1 MSLIALFTW
10 ITTASLGL
18 YLLSIWLI
26 EYDKDF
32 QTDAETRLPPLVL
45 VAHVALGGGGLIVWA
60 YYLFFDNDDL
70 AWIATGAVLL
80 GASLGTF
87 MAFRWFAVYQAKRQL
102 QRVEG
107 ITRVWRRGG
116 VAVLDRA
123 EAPRAEAPRADTPRA
138 GPPERNFPLPVVVA
152 HGLFATATIT
162 LVVLTAAGVGG
173 S

>member
-10 ITTASLGL
+10 IITASLGL
-18 YLLSIWLI
+18 YLLSVWLI

-32 QTDAETRLPPLVL
+32 QADAETRLPPLVL
-45 VAHVALGGGGLIVWA
+45 AAHVALGGGGLIVWA

-70 AWIATGAVLL
+70 AWVATGAVLL

-102 QRVEG
+102 QRVER
-107 ITRVWRRGG
+107 ITRAWHRGG
-116 VAVLDRA
+116 VAVLDQ
-123 EAPRAEAPRADTPRA
+123 PAPRADNPRA

>member
-10 ITTASLGL
+10 IMTASLGL
-18 YLLSIWLI
+18 YLLSVWLI

-32 QTDAETRLPPLVL
+32 QADAKTRLPPLVL
-45 VAHVALGGGGLIVWA
+45 AAHVTLGGGGLIVWA
-60 YYLFFDNDDL
+60 YYLFFDNEDL

-102 QRVEG
+102 QRLER
-107 ITRVWRRGG
+107 ITRVWQRGG
-116 VAVLDRA
+116 VAVLDQP
-123 EAPRAEAPRADTPRA
+123 EAPSGGTPRA

>member
-32 QTDAETRLPPLVL
+32 QADAETRLPPLVL

-87 MAFRWFAVYQAKRQL
+87 MAFRWFAVYQAKRKL
-102 QRVEG
+102 QRLEG
-107 ITRVWRRGG
+107 ITRAWHRGS
-116 VAVLDRA
+116 VAVLDRPD
-123 EAPRAEAPRADTPRA
+123 APPADSPRA

>member
-1 MSLIALFTW
+1 MSLIALLTW

-18 YLLSIWLI
+18 YLLSVWLI

-32 QTDAETRLPPLVL
+32 QAEAETRLPPLVL
-45 VAHVALGGGGLIVWA
+45 AAHVTLGGGGLIVWA
-60 YYLFFDNDDL
+60 YYLFFDIDDL

-87 MAFRWFAVYQAKRQL
+87 MAFRWFTVYQAKRQL
-102 QRVEG
+102 QRLDRL
-107 ITRVWRRGG
+107 TRVWHRGG
-116 VAVLDRA
+116 VAVLDRP
-123 EAPRAEAPRADTPRA
+123 EATRADTPRP

-152 HGLFATATIT
+152 HGAFATATIT
-162 LVVLTAAGVGG
+162 LVMLTAFGVGG